1 MGNSRRKFLKSLGLG
16 IGSLSAFGL
25 TSKNARAEQKNNKE
39 KIMEKEEK
47 ISWLGDKLN
56 DQEKD
61 GLISKV
67 QGFGRLYTDKKDK
80 EISKFYKGKGALT
93 THEEKTIHGKKK
105 IASYL
110 GDLRNMGVAE
120 VRFNLECVYAK
131 KLKKVKVAD
140 LIDSG
145 ITEKED
151 LPSGVK
157 EDDMVTHVAYVII
170 SYSFELGG
178 QVYNQPPPSF
188 GIGFHIMGCVWF

>member
-1 MGNSRRKFLKSLGLG
+1 MPELSKKTIRR
-16 IGSLSAFGL
+16 
-25 TSKNARAEQKNNKE
+25 KNNKE
-39 KIMEKEEK
+39 KIMEEERKKK
-47 ISWLGDKLN
+47 IWFGDDLS
-56 DQEKD
+56 DGEKD

-67 QGFGRLYTDKKDK
+67 QGLGRLYADKKNE
-80 EISKFYKGKGALT
+80 EIGKFYKGKGALT
-93 THEEKTIHGKKK
+93 THEEKTIHGKKE

-110 GDLRNMGVAE
+110 GHIRNEGVAE

-140 LIDSG
+140 LIESG

-157 EDDMVTHVAYVII
+157 EDDQVTHVAYVII